1 MIIIHALETQSE
13 PSQTSMIVLSAEMVT
28 YSLGADYMD
37 IFSPSESFN
46 SLNRDEISSRMSH
59 VKRKQCKIKIT
70 IICMISSR

>member
-13 PSQTSMIVLSAEMVT
+13 PSQTSMIELSAKMVT

-37 IFSPSESFN
+37 IFSPSGSFN